1 MKIRKNLFYLFIL
14 FFVSYSINLSAQNFS
29 YSAAL
34 GNNLYAKSEIIG
46 RVKNNIV
53 VWSYNSSDK
62 HNTKKS
68 EVLVYNIQF

>member
-1 MKIRKNLFYLFIL
+1 MKIRKNLFYFLI
-14 FFVSYSINLSAQNFS
+14 FFCANLSTNVSAQNFS